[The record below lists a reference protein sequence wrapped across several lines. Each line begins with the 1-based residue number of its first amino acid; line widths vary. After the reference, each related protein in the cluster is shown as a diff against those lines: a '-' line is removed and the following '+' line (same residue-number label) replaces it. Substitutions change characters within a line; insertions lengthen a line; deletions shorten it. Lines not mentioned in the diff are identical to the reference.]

1 MEIPQTFV
9 ATFDGIPEGP
19 ARASAIRAF
28 LVALDGLGGRA
39 PRWGIH
45 PPSEATFSDEFLGVQ
60 AGVGAR
66 QGFMNIYHPSIRK
79 IPVETWLGEGRPRV
93 VAPVRSRIQRQLRS
107 RRGKADM
114 GTYVYDRA

>member
-28 LVALDGLGGRA
+28 LVALDGLGDRA

-45 PPSEATFSDEFLGVQ
+45 LPSEATSSDEFLGVQ

-66 QGFMNIYHPSIRK
+66 QGFMNIYHPS
-79 IPVETWLGEGRPRV
+79 G
-93 VAPVRSRIQRQLRS
+93 RSRWKP
-107 RRGKADM
+107 GWEKAALEWLHLFGLGYNDN
-114 GTYVYDRA
+114 